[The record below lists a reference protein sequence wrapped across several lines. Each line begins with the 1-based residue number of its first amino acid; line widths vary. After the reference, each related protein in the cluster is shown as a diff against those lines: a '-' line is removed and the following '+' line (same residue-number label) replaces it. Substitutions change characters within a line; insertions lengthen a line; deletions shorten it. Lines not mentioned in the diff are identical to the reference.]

1 MELRHLRYFLAV
13 AEEGH
18 FGRAAE
24 KLNIVQP
31 ALSMQI
37 KALEAELGGAL
48 FIRTSRR
55 VELTEAGVLLLT
67 EARRTLEQAE
77 HTRQTVERAMR
88 GETGRVR
95 VGFAGNAIFSGKLIA
110 DLRLF
115 RQRFPDAEL
124 MIQEVGP
131 QEQVEAILAGQMDI
145 GYTPVHSNLTALDIA
160 VRRIG
165 DWDILVAMTDD
176 HPLAQHEELTMD
188 MLAGQPLVLYDAH
201 DVHEHLYITLMQKLG
216 ERCHIAYRS
225 GSTLSILAMAATGLG
240 LAPIPAPLQQ
250 VAIPGLVYRRLN
262 EPDLTANLVIVSRKH
277 EPSEAVKAYL
287 SLADNPCSVRTS

>member
-24 KLNIVQP
+24 RLNIVQP

-55 VELTEAGVLLLT
+55 VELTEAGGLLLT

-77 HTRQTVERAMR
+77 HTRLTVERAMR

-115 RQRFPDAEL
+115 HQRFPDAEL

-131 QEQVEAILAGQMDI
+131 QEQVDAILAGHLDI
-145 GYTPVHSNLTALDIA
+145 GYTPAHSNIAGPDIA

-165 DWDILVAMTDD
+165 DWEILVALTEES
-176 HPLAQHEELTMD
+176 PLAQYADLTIE

-201 DVHEHLYITLMQKLG
+201 DSHEHLFIMLTQRLG
-216 ERCHIAYRS
+216 EQCHIAYRS

-240 LAPIPAPLQQ
+240 LALIPAPLQQ
-250 VAIPGLVYRRLN
+250 VHIPGLVYRRLN
-262 EPDLTANLVIVSRKH
+262 EPELTANLVIISREQ

-287 SLADNPCSVRTS
+287 RLV